1 MSLISQ
7 ELRANSL
14 SAAVSLSLGSLDSIS
29 VCLERLVTRCVV
41 LLLYHVISFDFLV
54 FLKDREVSCFFVL
67 FYMRSLDENREN
79 RRNKTLS
86 FFRVRER

>member
-41 LLLYHVISFDFLV
+41 LLLYHVISFDFLF
-54 FLKDREVSCFFVL
+54 FLKDREVSCFFVFVL
-67 FYMRSLDENREN
+67 FD
-79 RRNKTLS
+79 
-86 FFRVRER
+86 